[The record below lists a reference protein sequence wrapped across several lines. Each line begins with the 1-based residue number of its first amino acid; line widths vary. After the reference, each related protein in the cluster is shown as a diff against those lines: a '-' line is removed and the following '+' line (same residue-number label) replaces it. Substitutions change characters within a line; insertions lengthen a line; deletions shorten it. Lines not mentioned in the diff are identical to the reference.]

1 MLKRK
6 FKSKNNKKKVSIK
19 KNIKRKHKILKD
31 GPAYFNKQ
39 NPSIKKIKFIKI
51 LNLKNTKTNYNLSIK
66 ITPNNIFCL
75 LKSTKNQ
82 KTILLLS
89 AGILKLK
96 ISKKKLKFASKII
109 IQNFIKKIKKRLR
122 NKKIIITLSGPKK
135 IRKFILKQLIFSFK
149 KTRLLINATN
159 KKIFNGCK
167 VKKKRKKK
175 QKGKRIFK

>member
-6 FKSKNNKKKVSIK
+6 FKLKKNLKKKNFK
-19 KNIKRKHKILKD
+19 KNLKRKRIILMR
-31 GPAYFNKQ
+31 GLSYFNKH
-39 NPSIKKIKFIKI
+39 NPSLKKIKFNKI
-51 LNLKNTKTNYNLSIK
+51 LNLKKIKTNFSVSIK

-75 LKSTKNQ
+75 LKNIKKQ

-109 IQNFIKKIKKRLR
+109 IQNFIEKIKKRLK
-122 NKKIIITLSGPKK
+122 NKKVIITMSGPKK
-135 IRKFILKQLIFSFK
+135 IRKFLLKQLIFSLK
-149 KTRLLINATN
+149 KTKLLINAIN
-159 KKIFNGCK
+159 KKIFNGCR

-175 QKGKRIFK
+175 QKGKRVFK